1 MNSVAF
7 LEPCFSCDLD
17 LYLVPARRYCLGQVR
32 RRSCAAT
39 WEGWFAQRRHPMK
52 NKILTGILFVLV
64 ASSTVAAQKTGLPF
78 IHDDYPK
85 ALAEAK
91 ESGLPIFVECWA
103 PW

>member
-1 MNSVAF
+1 
-7 LEPCFSCDLD
+7 
-17 LYLVPARRYCLGQVR
+17 
-32 RRSCAAT
+32 
-39 WEGWFAQRRHPMK
+39 MK